1 MRKGD
6 SLRFLPATLFAI
18 APLFKFSR
26 GKNSWVRRRR
36 RRLRRHCRNLRK
48 KLRVQKPRRWR
59 RRSRL
64 AAASAHCQI
73 SAAAAASQAL
83 SLARQHAP
91 RSSRTNGASSAD
103 SRIAKFASRHGR
115 DGGGVGQREREDRA
129 SERERGRERGGVKN
143 GGERHFEKGH
153 CAAALSPPPIHSS
166 DLASER
172 DGRAAFPLFFYR
184 RGGCFKNTFGFLFKW
199 RQNPSLFSPLLLV
212 QFATFRA

>member
-26 GKNSWVRRRR
+26 GKNSWVRRR

-115 DGGGVGQREREDRA
+115 DGGGGVGQREREDRA
-129 SERERGRERGGVKN
+129 SGREKEKERERERER
-143 GGERHFEKGH
+143 EREAG
-153 CAAALSPPPIHSS
+153 
-166 DLASER
+166 
-172 DGRAAFPLFFYR
+172 
-184 RGGCFKNTFGFLFKW
+184 
-199 RQNPSLFSPLLLV
+199 
-212 QFATFRA
+212 